1 MFKRKRSNDNSR
13 RAIRSLSRCGTM
25 LSSLEH
31 RLYRLLAS
39 KEGQAMVEYAVILV
53 LVSVVVIV
61 VLMVLGNQV
70 RNVFCN
76 ISGGLGLARGP
87 G

>member
-1 MFKRKRSNDNSR
+1 MK
-13 RAIRSLSRCGTM
+13 
-25 LSSLEH
+25 
-31 RLYRLLAS
+31 RLLWTLAELPRRLFS
-39 KEGQAMVEYAVILV
+39 LLKSERGQAMAEYAVILV
-53 LVSVVVIV
+53 LVSVVVLV

-76 ISGGLGLARGP
+76 ISGALALHGP

>member
-1 MFKRKRSNDNSR
+1 
-13 RAIRSLSRCGTM
+13 M
-25 LSSLEH
+25 LTNLPH
-31 RLYRLLAS
+31 RLSELFDS
-39 KEGQAMVEYAVILV
+39 EEGQAMAEYAVILV
-53 LVSVVVIV
+53 LVGVVCLL

-76 ISGGLGLARGP
+76 ISGALGPIHGP

>member
-1 MFKRKRSNDNSR
+1 MKSV
-13 RAIRSLSRCGTM
+13 ATM
-25 LSSLEH
+25 LISLPR
-31 RLYRLLAS
+31 RLFKLLRS
-39 KEGQAMVEYAVILV
+39 EEGQGMVEYAVILV
-53 LVSVVVIV
+53 LVSVVVLV

-76 ISGGLGLARGP
+76 ISGALTIRGP

>member
-1 MFKRKRSNDNSR
+1 MKSVF
-13 RAIRSLSRCGTM
+13 TM
-25 LSSLEH
+25 LTSVPH
-31 RLYRLLAS
+31 RLSKLLRS
-39 KEGQAMVEYAVILV
+39 EEGQAMAEYAVILV
-53 LVSVVVIV
+53 LVSVVVLL

-76 ISGGLGLARGP
+76 ISGALTIRGP

>member
-1 MFKRKRSNDNSR
+1 
-13 RAIRSLSRCGTM
+13 
-25 LSSLEH
+25 
-31 RLYRLLAS
+31 
-39 KEGQAMVEYAVILV
+39 MVEYAVLLV
-53 LVSVVVIV
+53 LMGVVVMV

-76 ISGGLGLARGP
+76 ISGGLGLVPRGP

>member
-1 MFKRKRSNDNSR
+1 MRSF
-13 RAIRSLSRCGTM
+13 AATLISLPAR
-25 LSSLEH
+25 LSK
-31 RLYRLLAS
+31 LLKS
-39 KEGQAMVEYAVILV
+39 EEGQAMAEYAVILV
-53 LVSVVVIV
+53 LVGVVCLL

-76 ISGGLGLARGP
+76 ISGALTVPHGP

>member
-1 MFKRKRSNDNSR
+1 MLG
-13 RAIRSLSRCGTM
+13 SLPQ
-25 LSSLEH
+25 
-31 RLYRLLAS
+31 RLFGLL
-39 KEGQAMVEYAVILV
+39 KTEKGQAMAEYAVILV

-61 VLMVLGNQV
+61 VLIVLGNQV

-76 ISGGLGLARGP
+76 ISGALGPIRGP

>member
-1 MFKRKRSNDNSR
+1 MFTQLAFQSVMAVSR
-13 RAIRSLSRCGTM
+13 WPYRLSR
-25 LSSLEH
+25 
-31 RLYRLLAS
+31 LLGRDR
-39 KEGQAMVEYAVILV
+39 GQAMVEYAVILV
-53 LVSVVVIV
+53 LIGVVVMV

-76 ISGGLGLARGP
+76 ITGTLGPLGSHGP

>member
-1 MFKRKRSNDNSR
+1 MKTID
-13 RAIRSLSRCGTM
+13 TM
-25 LSSLEH
+25 LINLPH
-31 RLYRLLAS
+31 RLFKLLRRE
-39 KEGQAMVEYAVILV
+39 EGQAMVEYAVILV
-53 LVSVVVIV
+53 LVSVVVLV

-76 ISGGLGLARGP
+76 ISGAITRGP

>member
-1 MFKRKRSNDNSR
+1 
-13 RAIRSLSRCGTM
+13 M
-25 LSSLEH
+25 LTRLQH
-31 RLYRLLAS
+31 RLYRLLKS
-39 KEGQAMVEYAVILV
+39 EEGQAMVEYAVILV
-53 LVSVVVIV
+53 LMSVVVIV

-76 ISGGLGLARGP
+76 ISGGLGPARGP

>member
-1 MFKRKRSNDNSR
+1 MSKHRAFLASAPTVWLRS
-13 RAIRSLSRCGTM
+13 CGTM
-25 LSSLEH
+25 LTSSLR
-31 RLYRLLAS
+31 RLSRLVRS
-39 KEGQAMVEYAVILV
+39 DEGQAMVEYAVLLV
-53 LVSVVVIV
+53 LIGVVVMV

-76 ISGGLGLARGP
+76 ISGGLGLVPQGP

>member
-1 MFKRKRSNDNSR
+1 VPRRLSELLRS
-13 RAIRSLSRCGTM
+13 
-25 LSSLEH
+25 E
-31 RLYRLLAS
+31 
-39 KEGQAMVEYAVILV
+39 EGQAMAEYAVILV
-53 LVSVVVIV
+53 LVGVVCLI

-76 ISGGLGLARGP
+76 LSGALGPIRGP

>member
-1 MFKRKRSNDNSR
+1 MKSFAMMLARLPHR
-13 RAIRSLSRCGTM
+13 
-25 LSSLEH
+25 LSSLLKSE
-31 RLYRLLAS
+31 
-39 KEGQAMVEYAVILV
+39 EGQAMAEYAVILV
-53 LVSVVVIV
+53 LVGVVVLL

-76 ISGGLGLARGP
+76 ISGALTVPHGP

>member
-1 MFKRKRSNDNSR
+1 MSR
-13 RAIRSLSRCGTM
+13 HVRFDRLPR
-25 LSSLEH
+25 
-31 RLYRLLAS
+31 RLYRLLKS

-53 LVSVVVIV
+53 LVGVVVMV
-61 VLMVLGNQV
+61 VLLVLGNQV

-76 ISGGLGLARGP
+76 ISGFTGAPGSHGP

>member
-1 MFKRKRSNDNSR
+1 
-13 RAIRSLSRCGTM
+13 
-25 LSSLEH
+25 
-31 RLYRLLAS
+31 
-39 KEGQAMVEYAVILV
+39 MVEYAVILV
-53 LVSVVVIV
+53 LIGVVVMV

-76 ISGGLGLARGP
+76 ISGSFGSLGPTPGP

>member
-1 MFKRKRSNDNSR
+1 MNGPV
-13 RAIRSLSRCGTM
+13 LM
-25 LSSLEH
+25 LAKLLH
-31 RLYRLLAS
+31 RLFSLLKS
-39 KEGQAMVEYAVILV
+39 EKGQAMVEYAVILV

-61 VLMVLGNQV
+61 VLIVLGNQV

-76 ISGGLGLARGP
+76 ISGGLTIRGP

>member
-1 MFKRKRSNDNSR
+1 MLTGLPQR
-13 RAIRSLSRCGTM
+13 LSRLFRTDD
-25 LSSLEH
+25 
-31 RLYRLLAS
+31 
-39 KEGQAMVEYAVILV
+39 GQAMVEYAVILV
-53 LVSVVVIV
+53 LIGVVVMV

-76 ISGGLGLARGP
+76 INGAFGPLGAPAGP